1 MSYSGCLQVSTSHVF
16 SLDTFNVVADVEDDL
31 GSKGALEHPVALG
44 VKHNPPDSVGSVVAE
59 PAEEGVVVAD
69 LDAEAERTNGFDRGF
84 ESRQGKSSLK
94 SVQQDYWNEI

>member
-1 MSYSGCLQVSTSHVF
+1 M
-16 SLDTFNVVADVEDDL
+16 DTFNVVADVEDDL

-69 LDAEAERTNGFDRGF
+69 LDAEAERANGFDRGF

-94 SVQQDYWNEI
+94 SVQQDYRNDI